1 MVIGCMRL
9 NDVTCYD
16 VRHDSDR
23 VTDVAKDW
31 GWDACTGCT
40 AKGTDFKLILT
51 VKVET
56 RHPIE
61 GQIGREFPAICNHC
75 GVMTA

>member
-1 MVIGCMRL
+1 VER
-9 NDVTCYD
+9 
-16 VRHDSDR
+16 
-23 VTDVAKDW
+23 
-31 GWDACTGCT
+31 T
-40 AKGTDFKLILT
+40 AKGKDFKLILT

-61 GQIGREFPAICNHC
+61 GQLGDAFLAICNHY